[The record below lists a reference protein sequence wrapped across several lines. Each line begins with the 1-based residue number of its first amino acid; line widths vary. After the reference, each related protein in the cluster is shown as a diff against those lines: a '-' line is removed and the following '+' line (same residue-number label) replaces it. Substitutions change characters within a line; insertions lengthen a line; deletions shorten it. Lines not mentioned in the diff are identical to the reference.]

1 VKSAIENHFRTLH
14 LGDAGQVMTLCIDGK
29 DFARDFLLELF
40 KHDCNRFKAVQTRIQ
55 SLTPSWPSNDR
66 VMKIIYRK
74 ADPNDP
80 LVKSFAEP
88 FSLECEIEFCK
99 LQAVEELL
107 QFMKREGINRSELA
121 ERMRVLP
128 SRITKMLDG
137 SENLTIATLVRAG
150 RAVGGELKI
159 HFQPTKKAS
168 TAVAPDA
175 QTQAPSR
182 TGSPA
187 GKKSKSSLVSR
198 VLKTAKGKSGSS
210 GSKSL
215 NPDDFIHRVAEDP
228 TPYRTKRKSK

>member
-1 VKSAIENHFRTLH
+1 
-14 LGDAGQVMTLCIDGK
+14 
-29 DFARDFLLELF
+29 
-40 KHDCNRFKAVQTRIQ
+40 
-55 SLTPSWPSNDR
+55 
-66 VMKIIYRK
+66 MKIIYRK

-99 LQAVEELL
+99 LEAVEELL

-121 ERMRVLP
+121 ERMGVPP

-159 HFQPTKKAS
+159 SFQPAKKAS
-168 TAVAPDA
+168 AAVTSDA

-182 TGSPA
+182 TVYPA
-187 GKKSKSSLVSR
+187 GKKSKSPRASQ
-198 VLKTAKGKSGSS
+198 VLKPAKGKSGSIA
-210 GSKSL
+210 SKSL
-215 NPDDFIHRVAEDP
+215 NLDESIHRVAEDP
-228 TPYRTKRKSK
+228 TPYSTKRKSK